1 MTMAAPTGRPAGRVG
16 STSPLTCGDSHS
28 ATTTVTPLPAHLS
41 SSSPH
46 GSALRCRLSDRDL
59 SVLQTLGKVR
69 LMTGAQIQRL
79 QVAEGSAATR
89 ARRTRALLQ
98 RLTDLKL
105 VVRLGRRVG
114 GVRAGSAG
122 YVYGLSGRGQAAL
135 GLDGPCGGRHR
146 RVWEVSP
153 SFGDHV
159 LATSELYVSLV
170 EVERTGALELLDF
183 DAEPACW
190 RRFAGSQGQAVTLK
204 PDAFVSLGL
213 GEYERSTFI
222 EVDMGTESAPTI
234 ARKCAVYANY
244 WRSGIEQRER
254 GVFPSVLWLASSQRG
269 AERIAGVVDRLPD
282 DARQLFEVALQPGA
296 VANLTMTAQ
305 GGRNA

>member
-1 MTMAAPTGRPAGRVG
+1 MTTTTPTGRPTHGVD
-16 STSPLTCGDSHS
+16 STSPLTCGDGNA
-28 ATTTVTPLPAHLS
+28 ATTTVTPFPSHL
-41 SSSPH
+41 SSPH
-46 GSALRCRLSDRDL
+46 GPALRCRLSDRDL

-79 QVAEGSAATR
+79 QIAEGSAATR
-89 ARRTRALLQ
+89 SRRARALLQ

-114 GVRAGSAG
+114 GVRAGSSG
-122 YVYGLSGRGQAAL
+122 FIYGLSGRGQAML

-159 LATSELYVSLV
+159 LCVSELYVSLV
-170 EVERTGALELLDF
+170 EAERAGALELLDF

-190 RRFAGSQGQAVTLK
+190 RRFPGSQGQAVTLK
-204 PDAFVSLGL
+204 PDAFVNLGL
-213 GEYERSTFI
+213 GEYERSAFI

-234 ARKCAVYANY
+234 TRKCAVYVEY
-244 WRSGIEQRER
+244 WQAGVEQRER

-269 AERIAGVVDRLPD
+269 AERIAEVVNRLPD
-282 DARQLFEVALQPGA
+282 DARRLFEVTLQPDA
-296 VANLTMTAQ
+296 VITLTTTAQ
-305 GGRNA
+305 GGRDA